1 MLTDPAREVVHLS
14 VHDSP
19 AVGRSVVFFDLLDL
33 DLFDCVGIC
42 IDGGWGNKTKG
53 DEKRNDHRD
62 EFCFHDL
69 ETASSFTS
77 CPLRPVRF
85 E

>member
-19 AVGRSVVFFDLLDL
+19 AVGRSVMFFDLLDL

-42 IDGGWGNKTKG
+42 TDGGWGNKTDG
-53 DEKRNDHRD
+53 DEKRNDH
-62 EFCFHDL
+62 
-69 ETASSFTS
+69 
-77 CPLRPVRF
+77 
-85 E
+85 

>member
-19 AVGRSVVFFDLLDL
+19 AVGGSVVFFDLLDL

-62 EFCFHDL
+62 EFCFHGSRL
-69 ETASSFTS
+69 
-77 CPLRPVRF
+77 PVLSQVVQCSVKF